1 MTSAGEM
8 KDKAAASTVPV
19 NEKTENSMASSDDVK
34 DQGPDTLSRRAFLDG
49 IALAAGAAAAASLGS
64 AISTPAAAATPAAG
78 SAGTARPA
86 APAAAPLDTSTPPMN
101 SPEYPPGLQGLRGQ
115 PDRAF
120 EMPHALRDGKSFA
133 DAVDTGEAY
142 DLIVVGAGASG
153 LAAAYFYKKKL
164 PHARILV
171 LEAADD
177 IGGVAKRT
185 EFVIK
190 GQRYINCGGA
200 LAIQYAGTYTPE
212 GKTLLADIG
221 VNAERYWASVAETA
235 ARKKEPA
242 VELDDA
248 TFFDRETWG
257 SDRLVRSYL
266 DPFVANR
273 RGPAPTTATPAEL
286 AVKWKA
292 FLKEAPFST
301 RVKQDTL
308 RVMTGTQDYM
318 AGRSVEDKIE
328 RLKRMSYRDYLVNV
342 VDVTPEVFEW
352 WQVPLTGFSNA
363 AAGPETYSAWTAYRR
378 GLGGFQGMGLP
389 TSVLSIADYVDDEEA
404 GKWIIFPDGLYSVS
418 RLLVR
423 WLNPEALP
431 GTTQEDSIRARF
443 NYDALDKPGKA
454 VRIRLN
460 SPAVQVRHAGDPA
473 TARQVEV
480 TYVHDGRALKA
491 RGGAVVMACF
501 NAMIPYMC
509 PELPEDQKAALRLAV
524 RQPHHMATVALNN
537 WRAFAKARLNY
548 VSFPTMPGLHQDFW
562 GPRGGYEVPCLGVDQ
577 RVTHPDE
584 PLIITAWSNWT
595 VTTGLP
601 PRESFRAGRLQHV
614 NLTEAD
620 YRKDLETKMQ
630 RILGPYG
637 FDADNDIEGMI
648 FNRFGHGMAGSMNG
662 LFDPEPPR
670 PDQEQ
675 FVVARRRFNLITIA
689 NSDASGVALTQAA
702 IDQANRAVN
711 EIVQDLVQP
720 QPDFE
725 FGSRI

>member
-1 MTSAGEM
+1 MNQKTGNGMANEGDM
-8 KDKAAASTVPV
+8 KDEAAD
-19 NEKTENSMASSDDVK
+19 N
-34 DQGPDTLSRRAFLDG
+34 TLSRRAFLDG
-49 IALAAGAAAAASLGS
+49 VALTVGAAAAVSLGS
-64 AISTPAAAATPAAG
+64 AASTQAAAATPAAG
-78 SAGTARPA
+78 PAAEPAASAGSA
-86 APAAAPLDTSTPPMN
+86 APPLDTSTPPMN

-115 PDRAF
+115 PTRAF
-120 EMPHALRDGKSFA
+120 EAPHALRDGKSFA
-133 DAVDTGEAY
+133 DAAGTGEAY

-164 PHARILV
+164 PRARILV

-190 GQRYINCGGA
+190 GKRYINCGGA

-221 VNAERYWASVAETA
+221 VNAERYWASVEQTA
-235 ARKKEPA
+235 AQKKGPA
-242 VELDDA
+242 IELDDA

-257 SDRLVRSYL
+257 SDRLIRSYV
-266 DPFVANR
+266 DPYVANR
-273 RGPAPTTATPAEL
+273 RGPSPTTATPAEL

-292 FLKEAPFST
+292 FLKEAPFSA
-301 RVKQDTL
+301 RAKRDIM
-308 RVMTGTQDYM
+308 RVMTGTEDYM
-318 AGRSVEDKIE
+318 TGQSVEEKIK

-342 VDVTPEVFEW
+342 IRVTPEVFDW
-352 WQVPLTGFSNA
+352 WQVPLTGFSSA
-363 AAGPETYSAWTAYRR
+363 SAGPETYSAWTAYRW
-378 GLGGFQGMGLP
+378 GQGGFQGMGLP
-389 TSVLSIADYVDDEEA
+389 TSVLSIADYLDDEEA
-404 GKWIIFPDGLYSVS
+404 GKWIVFPDGLYSVS

-423 WLNPEALP
+423 WMNPEALP
-431 GTTQEDSIRARF
+431 GTTQEDSIHARF
-443 NYDALDKPGKA
+443 NYDALDKPEKA

-460 SPAVQVRHAGDPA
+460 SPAVHVRHVGDPA

-480 TYVHDGRALKA
+480 TYVNDGRALKA
-491 RGGAVVMACF
+491 KGAAVVMACF

-509 PELPEDQKAALRLAV
+509 PELPEEQKAALRLLV
-524 RQPHHMATVALNN
+524 RQPHHMTTVALNN

-562 GPRGGYEVPCLGVDQ
+562 GPYGGYEVPCLGVDQ

-584 PLIITAWSNWT
+584 PLIITAWANWAD
-595 VTTGLP
+595 TTGLA

-620 YRKDLETKMQ
+620 YRKDLEAKLQ

-648 FNRFGHGMAGSMNG
+648 FNRFGHGMAGGMNS

-670 PDQEQ
+670 PDQEH
-675 FVVARRRFNLITIA
+675 FVTARRRFNLITIA
-689 NSDASGVALTQAA
+689 NSDASGVALTQNA

-725 FGSRI
+725 YASRI